1 MKVNYIEEMV
11 TVDVKEFN
19 INEFE
24 IEEEYVVGYYHG
36 EYVEILKK
44 DYLKLKK

>member
-36 EYVEILKK
+36 EYVEILKE

>member
-19 INEFE
+19 FNEFE
-24 IEEEYVVGYYHG
+24 IADEYVVGYYYG

-44 DYLKLKK
+44 NYDER